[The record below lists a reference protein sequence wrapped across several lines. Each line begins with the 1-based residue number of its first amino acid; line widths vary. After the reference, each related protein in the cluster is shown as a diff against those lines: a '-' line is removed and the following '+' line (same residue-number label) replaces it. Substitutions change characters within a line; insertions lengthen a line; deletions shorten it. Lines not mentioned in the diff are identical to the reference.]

1 LSLPVAFEIIPG
13 AAEQQARPA
22 IATIAGTAASGFT
35 AAEEGSTLLAVRPA
49 RAAAFPASTV
59 PGGMMVEVPIT
70 IACGNYDRTRAIR
83 DGRVEI
89 EGCATTYLPLY
100 PEEIFFR
107 AFRYQE
113 FDVSELSFSSFIR
126 TVAAGTSAYVGV
138 PAFVSRIFRH
148 SGIYI
153 RTDAG
158 IRSPADLRG
167 KRIGLPEYQ
176 ITAVVWMRGM
186 MQHEYGVAP
195 SEIHWRSGGQEE
207 AGRHE
212 RTPLKPIKGVDLQPI
227 ADDQTLVGMLRD
239 GELDALFT
247 ARAPSSFLNG
257 EPHIARLFPDTRAA
271 EKAYFKKT
279 GLFPIMHLI
288 GIRKALVEQY
298 PWLPT
303 SVYKAFCEAK
313 ALAMADLR
321 DVNAL
326 MVTLPWLEAET
337 SETMAAMGRDFW
349 KYGIAENMPEIEAL
363 TRYAYEQGLIER
375 KVAVEE
381 LFARSTFEISKI

>member
-1 LSLPVAFEIIPG
+1 MAD
-13 AAEQQARPA
+13 
-22 IATIAGTAASGFT
+22 
-35 AAEEGSTLLAVRPA
+35 
-49 RAAAFPASTV
+49 
-59 PGGMMVEVPIT
+59 VPIT

-83 DGRVEI
+83 DGRVKV
-89 EGCATTYLPLY
+89 EGCDVTYLPLY

-113 FDVSELSFSSFIR
+113 FDVSELSFSSYIR
-126 TVAAGTSAYVGV
+126 TIAAGDSAYVGI
-138 PAFVSRIFRH
+138 PAFVSRLFRH

-153 RTDAG
+153 RADSD
-158 IRSPADLRG
+158 IRTPADLRG

-186 MQHEYGVAP
+186 MQHEYGVKP
-195 SEIHWRSGGQEE
+195 NEIHWRNGGQEQP
-207 AGRHE
+207 GRGE
-212 RTPLKPIKGVDLQPI
+212 RTPLKPIPGLDLQPLGPG
-227 ADDQTLVGMLRD
+227 QTLVDMLRN

-257 EPHIARLFPDTRAA
+257 EPHIARLFPNTREA

-288 GIRKALVEQY
+288 GIKRTLVERH
-298 PWLPT
+298 PWLAT
-303 SVYKAFCEAK
+303 SVYKAFLDAK
-313 ALAMADLR
+313 ALAMIDLR

-337 SETMAAMGRDFW
+337 NETMAVMGQDFW
-349 KYGIAENMPEIEAL
+349 KYGAHENARDIEAL
-363 TRYAYEQGLIER
+363 TQYAYEQGLVDR
-375 KVAVEE
+375 K
-381 LFARSTFEISKI
+381 IGI